1 MYQELARGV
10 KSCQRMVPQ
19 HFLSSSFE
27 IITVL
32 NIYFN
37 GRFGASKLLFRIPLG
52 TKYLGIIF
60 NPRIVRQQAIL
71 GANIFCCRKTYSDLV
86 FP

>member
-1 MYQELARGV
+1 MYQELGYEGR
-10 KSCQRMVPQ
+10 SCQRMVPQ
-19 HFLSSSFE
+19 HLLSASFE
-27 IITVL
+27 IIIVL

-52 TKYLGIIF
+52 TKYLRIIS

-71 GANIFCCRKTYSDLV
+71 GVNTFCCSETYIDLV
-86 FP
+86 IP